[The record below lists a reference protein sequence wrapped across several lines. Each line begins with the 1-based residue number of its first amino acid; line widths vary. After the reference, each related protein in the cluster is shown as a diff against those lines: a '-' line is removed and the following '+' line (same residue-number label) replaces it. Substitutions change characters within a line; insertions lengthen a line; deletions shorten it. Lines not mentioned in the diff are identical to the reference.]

1 MPADPTESQP
11 AQFPSLPQQARNA
24 AGAIFRAVQSL
35 TQGQQVL
42 SPAALLMG
50 RLDRCRVCPA
60 STPGDVVVEHRRC
73 LDCGCYLFA
82 KAKLMTETCP
92 RAKW

>member
-1 MPADPTESQP
+1 PADPTESQP

-24 AGAIFRAVQSL
+24 AGAIFRAVRSL
-35 TQGQQVL
+35 TQGQPTL
-42 SPAALLMG
+42 SPEALLAT
-50 RLDRCRVCPA
+50 RLAQCRACPA
-60 STPGDVVVEHRRC
+60 STPGTVDVEHRRC

-82 KAKLMTETCP
+82 KVKLMTEECP